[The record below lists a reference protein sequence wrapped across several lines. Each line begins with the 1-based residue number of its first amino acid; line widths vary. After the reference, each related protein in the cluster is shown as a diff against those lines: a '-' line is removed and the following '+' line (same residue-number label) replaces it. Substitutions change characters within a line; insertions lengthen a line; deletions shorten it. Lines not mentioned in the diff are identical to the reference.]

1 MEKNIT
7 IISKNGSPVGEF
19 KIEDKWIELQKGEQ
33 AVHDVV
39 VAYRAALRAG
49 TASTKTRAEV
59 RGGGAKPW
67 RQKGTGRARAGS
79 IRSPIWVGGG
89 VAFGPKPRSFE
100 KKVNKKVMKLALK
113 RAFSEKLQESA
124 VHIVDKIDFE
134 TNKTKDTIALLK
146 DLKLDDNKKILIVVK
161 DYNKNI
167 LLATR
172 NIPNVF
178 LMRANSVN
186 VYQLLHCDNILFSEE
201 AIKEFVERF

>member
-1 MEKNIT
+1 MEKNIQ
-7 IISKNGSPVGEF
+7 IINKNGKSVGELEI
-19 KIEDKWIELQKGEQ
+19 KDKWIELQRGEQ

-79 IRSPIWVGGG
+79 SRSPIWVGGG
-89 VAFGPKPRSFE
+89 IAFGPKPRSFK

-113 RAFSEKLQESA
+113 RAFSERLQES
-124 VHIVDKIDFE
+124 VIRIVDKIDFD
-134 TNKTKDTIALLK
+134 TNKTKNIIAFLK
-146 DLKLDDNKKILIVVK
+146 DLNLDSNKKILIVVK
-161 DYNKNI
+161 DYSKNV

-172 NIPNVF
+172 NIQNVF
-178 LMRANSVN
+178 LMKASSLD
-186 VYQLLHCDNILFSEE
+186 VYHLLHSDNILFSEE